1 MLLKLLIIN
10 WLNGFIPNYCLI
22 AFVHDYI
29 SVLLQPRDK
38 LQIKK
43 VGMFNS
49 HLPQVQLIMQS
60 ILSLQERYK
69 SVAMILQWHL
79 NSF

>member
-1 MLLKLLIIN
+1 M
-10 WLNGFIPNYCLI
+10 GFFVAVYLI

-69 SVAMILQWHL
+69 SVAMILQYHS
-79 NSF
+79 NSFKTV

>member
-1 MLLKLLIIN
+1 M
-10 WLNGFIPNYCLI
+10 GFFVAVYLI

-49 HLPQVQLIMQS
+49 HPPQVQLIMQS
-60 ILSLQERYK
+60 ILSLQERCK